1 MSEIKKL
8 TEEEIT
14 KVKSIRKNYVD
25 IQNAFGQLHL
35 TKLNLEKQL
44 SQIDSNYASLTT
56 EYEKTQTAE
65 TDLVKSI
72 QDTYGVGTLNIE
84 DGTFSPTEDSK

>member
-1 MSEIKKL
+1 MSETKKL
-8 TEEEIT
+8 TTEELQ
-14 KVKSIRKNYVD
+14 KVKDIRQNYVA

-44 SQIDSNYASLTT
+44 QGIEENYNSLGA
-56 EYEKTQTAE
+56 EYEKTQDAE
-65 TDLVKSI
+65 RTLVQSV

-84 DGTFSPTEDSK
+84 DGTFTPNS

>member
-1 MSEIKKL
+1 MSDTKTL
-8 TEEEIT
+8 TQEEIT
-14 KVKSIRKNYVD
+14 KVQDIRKNYVN

-44 SQIDSNYASLTT
+44 SQIDSNYESLTT

-65 TDLVKSI
+65 KDLVKSI
-72 QDTYGVGTLNIE
+72 QDKYGVGTLDIE
-84 DGTFSPTEDSK
+84 SGTFTPSENS

>member
-1 MSEIKKL
+1 MPNTKTL
-8 TEEEIT
+8 TKEEIT
-14 KVKSIRKNYVD
+14 KVKDIRKNYVD
-25 IQNAFGQLHL
+25 IQSAFGQLHL

-44 SQIDSNYASLTT
+44 QNIDSNYESLTA

-72 QDTYGVGTLNIE
+72 QDKYGVGTLNIE
-84 DGTFSPTEDSK
+84 NGTFTPTEDSQ

>member
-1 MSEIKKL
+1 MSDTKKL

-14 KVKSIRKNYVD
+14 KVKTIRKNYVD

-35 TKLNLEKQL
+35 TKINLEKQIKN
-44 SQIDSNYASLTT
+44 IDSNYESLTT

-65 TDLVKSI
+65 TELVKSI

-84 DGTFSPTEDSK
+84 NGTFTPTETSK